1 MITAMTVLFA
11 PDALLPTG
19 WNRDVLIEWD
29 DAGSIVRVAAGNPV
43 PKGVETAAGPVL
55 PGMPNVH
62 SHSFQRAMA
71 GLAELR
77 GHPTDD
83 FWTWREEM
91 YRLVR
96 LLEPEDIEA
105 ISCQLYVE
113 MLKHGYTTVAEFHY
127 LHNDRDGKP
136 YPDRAELAHGVVG
149 AASAAGI
156 ALTML
161 PVLYAH
167 GGFGNKPLSAAQRR
181 FQGDPA
187 AMVEILRGV
196 ADFHLPATLL
206 RLGIAPHSARA
217 VDALLLTEMVAAA
230 NRIDPTMPIHMHV
243 SEQTGEVAECVATHG
258 TTPLAWISDLVPVD
272 SRWCFIHS
280 THLTALE
287 MRALAKTGAAIGLCP
302 TTEANLGDGIFD
314 FVPWFETRSPWGIG
328 GDSHVSVS
336 PFEELRALEYSQRL
350 RMRVRVVASEESA
363 PDVAANLWSA
373 AASGGA
379 QAVGHPVGAIAP
391 GRRADL
397 VVLDGDDLDF
407 EGLRAPA
414 RLGVAMFS
422 GSSNRVRDVYVAG
435 RRMVEKGRHAIEE
448 EAAAAFR
455 QSLRRLRGAQ

>member
-1 MITAMTVLFA
+1 MPALFA
-11 PDALLPTG
+11 PDALLSSG
-19 WNRDVLIEWD
+19 WGRDVLLEWD
-29 DAGSIVRVAAGNPV
+29 DAGTLTLVEAGRKAAP
-43 PKGVETAAGPVL
+43 GVEVAAGPVL

-71 GLAELR
+71 GLAERR

-105 ISCQLYVE
+105 ISCQLYIE

-127 LHNDRDGKP
+127 LHNDREGKP
-136 YPDRAELAHGVVG
+136 YADRAELAHGIVG

-156 ALTML
+156 ALTLL

-167 GGFGNKPLSAAQRR
+167 GGFGHKVLSPAQRR

-187 AMVEILRGV
+187 AIVEILRGI
-196 ADFHLPATLL
+196 ADFHMPAPLL
-206 RLGIAPHSARA
+206 RLGVAPHSVRA
-217 VDALLLTEMVAAA
+217 VDALLLTEMVGQAT
-230 NRIDPTMPIHMHV
+230 RLDPTMPIHMHV
-243 SEQTGEVAECVATHG
+243 SEQTGEVAECLQTHG

-272 SRWCFIHS
+272 ARWCFIHS

-302 TTEANLGDGIFD
+302 VTEANLGDGIFD
-314 FVPWFETRSPWGIG
+314 FVPWFEDRAPWGIG

-350 RMRVRVVASEESA
+350 RMRVRVVASDEAA
-363 PDVAANLWSA
+363 PDVAANLWSGA
-373 AASGGA
+373 AAGGA
-379 QAVGHPVGAIAP
+379 QAVGHPVGALLA
-391 GRRADL
+391 GRRAD
-397 VVLDGDDLDF
+397 VVILDRDDLDF
-407 EGLRAPA
+407 EGLVAA
-414 RLGVAMFS
+414 AQLGVAMFS
-422 GSSNRVRDVYVAG
+422 GNSNRVRDVYVGG
-435 RRMVEKGRHAIEE
+435 RKVVAEGRHEAEE

-455 QSLRRLRGAQ
+455 RALARLRAAP

>member
-1 MITAMTVLFA
+1 MIDAMTALFA
-11 PDALLPTG
+11 PDALLPEG
-19 WNRDVLIEWD
+19 WKSDVLIEWD
-29 DAGSIVRVAAGNPV
+29 DEGSLVRVAHGEKPPQGIDKAP
-43 PKGVETAAGPVL
+43 GPVL

-71 GLAELR
+71 GLAEMR

-127 LHNDRDGKP
+127 MHNDRDGNP
-136 YPDRAELAHGVVG
+136 YADRAELAHSVVG

-156 ALTML
+156 ALTLL

-167 GGFGNKPLSAAQRR
+167 GGFGHKPLSAAQRR
-181 FQGDPA
+181 FGGDPA
-187 AMVEILRGV
+187 AIVEILRGV
-196 ADFHLPATLL
+196 ADFHLPASLL
-206 RLGIAPHSARA
+206 RLGIAPHSVRA
-217 VDALLLTEMVAAA
+217 VDALILTEMIAAG

-243 SEQTGEVAECVATHG
+243 SEQTGEVAECLETHG

-272 SRWCFIHS
+272 ARWCFIHS
-280 THLTALE
+280 THLTSLE
-287 MRALAKTGAAIGLCP
+287 TRALLETGAAIGLCP
-302 TTEANLGDGIFD
+302 TTEANLGDGIFE
-314 FVPWFETRSPWGIG
+314 FFPWFEARAPWGIG

-363 PDVAANLWSA
+363 PDVAANLWGA
-373 AASGGA
+373 AAAGGA
-379 QAVGHPVGAIAP
+379 QAVGHPVGAIAA
-391 GRRADL
+391 GRRADV
-397 VVLDGDDLDF
+397 VVLDGTNLDF
-407 EGLRAPA
+407 EGLAAPA

-422 GSSNRVRDVYVAG
+422 GNSNRVRDVYVAG
-435 RRMVEKGRHAIEE
+435 RKVVDNGRHAAEDE
-448 EAAAAFR
+448 VSEAFR
-455 QSLRRLRGAQ
+455 RSLRRLRAAP